1 MNIILSNEYINRNKN
16 YFYYFKTL
24 LKLRIYKSQK
34 QYIFIIWN
42 KLQVN
47 NKMKKIRKIKM
58 INPKKKINEKIEQL
72 IQGNTNSLNPIF
84 KKFSNEIKEENH
96 NINNNTLKKGNEI
109 DTKNNINEIYFSND
123 IIKIKTTDGKLYE
136 VPYDILKQSTL
147 LEYSNES
154 NDIVLLNEVDS
165 VNFDKVLE
173 YLNHYKNRLPKEI
186 PKPFPERTDD
196 EFFRSILEDDWTFNF
211 LQNLSIEGAINLVN
225 CANYLQLDGL
235 INLLAAKLAH
245 EMCNCEVEEARKKFG
260 IECDMTE
267 EEVAEYDKYPLD

>member
-1 MNIILSNEYINRNKN
+1 MEQAPSEQQNEKDKENQND
-16 YFYYFKTL
+16 
-24 LKLRIYKSQK
+24 KSE
-34 QYIFIIWN
+34 
-42 KLQVN
+42 
-47 NKMKKIRKIKM
+47 
-58 INPKKKINEKIEQL
+58 KKINEKIEQL

-96 NINNNTLKKGNEI
+96 NINNNTLKKENEI

-173 YLNHYKNRLPKEI
+173 YLNHYKNRL
-186 PKPFPERTDD
+186 F
-196 EFFRSILEDDWTFNF
+196 
-211 LQNLSIEGAINLVN
+211 
-225 CANYLQLDGL
+225 
-235 INLLAAKLAH
+235 
-245 EMCNCEVEEARKKFG
+245 
-260 IECDMTE
+260 
-267 EEVAEYDKYPLD
+267 